1 MSGSVEV
8 FVDDNLLIFFGDYLV
23 FFEDFI
29 DIFNWY
35 IVFSFDCL
43 LENDLFGLDNDEGN
57 LIFVLNG
64 VIFDV
69 FDYLEDFYYFL
80 FDDENGVS
88 LECIFLM
95 ADM

>member
-1 MSGSVEV
+1 M
-8 FVDDNLLIFFGDYLV
+8 
-23 FFEDFI
+23 
-29 DIFNWY
+29 
-35 IVFSFDCL
+35 FSFDCL